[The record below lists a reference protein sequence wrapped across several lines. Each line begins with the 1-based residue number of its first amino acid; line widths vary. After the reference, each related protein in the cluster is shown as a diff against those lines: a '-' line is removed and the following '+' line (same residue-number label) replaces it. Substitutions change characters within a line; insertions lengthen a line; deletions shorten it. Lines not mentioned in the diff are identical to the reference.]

1 MKENAAHLNSQQRL
15 VLQKHVDR
23 AAQEAREE
31 RTAKKSKSPPLMLL
45 VHGGPGTGKSAVIFA
60 LKKFYVDVM
69 KFEIGHE
76 LLIGS
81 LQASVAAML
90 GGETLHHIAGI
101 NPYHSQGSGSDMSQE
116 VKQKEVSRRL
126 AFARHLVIDEVFMLS
141 AGFFAEAEAHIR
153 AKVPQNSFFREAED
167 GSVRGWGGLN
177 VTMFGDVRQIDPP
190 EGIALYTV
198 PQSFLTRPPSTALT
212 PLAAQGL
219 ELLWGQGVELI
230 EFLEVY
236 RCKDP
241 WWQQARG
248 AEHRAGHVNVA
259 RGCGRTSNGNLSEG
273 RVEQGCANGLPLA
286 GLGGVQCHGCYGEH
300 SCVLAW
306 FGDDSAGIL
315 FEGAASLWEY
325 ELQGLGT
332 EVAIAQAERCI
343 LGTMPKLGM
352 CSVLAG
358 TSESV
363 QSLAG
368 EGP

>member
-1 MKENAAHLNSQQRL
+1 MVLPTKIGGDPRRKAGLTHFENSSQAFERVHLLWPECTEAFGGHDSIRQHRWKDCSGWLNSLKKLRNNKRKREVGEGREAVAGSMVCREAVLLQEAEAWMKEKAAHLNSQQRL
-15 VLQKHVDR
+15 VLQKHVER
-23 AAQEAREE
+23 AVQEVQEE
-31 RTAKKSKSPPLMLL
+31 RTAQKSKTWPLMLL

-76 LLIGS
+76 FLIGS

-101 NPYHSQGSGSDMSQE
+101 NPYRSQGSGQEVSEE

-141 AGFFAEAEAHIR
+141 AGFFAEAEAHMR

-167 GSVRGWGGLN
+167 GAVRPWGGLN

-198 PQSFLTRPPSTALT
+198 PQSLLTRPPPAPLM

-248 AEHRAGHVNVA
+248 QSMGLWACAG
-259 RGCGRTSNGNLSEG
+259 
-273 RVEQGCANGLPLA
+273 
-286 GLGGVQCHGCYGEH
+286 
-300 SCVLAW
+300 SC
-306 FGDDSAGIL
+306 
-315 FEGAASLWEY
+315 
-325 ELQGLGT
+325 
-332 EVAIAQAERCI
+332 R
-343 LGTMPKLGM
+343 
-352 CSVLAG
+352 
-358 TSESV
+358 
-363 QSLAG
+363 
-368 EGP
+368 